1 MRDRL
6 IVAAVVAA
14 AAIVLAWPA
23 WTRVA
28 GWNRPEPPELQ
39 RAADVLAESV
49 SGRSQ
54 GAELASA
61 RGGEAR
67 CIEPVA
73 FMRASHMTLLAD
85 WRELAVRQGVR
96 TYRAADGREFEISL
110 SRTCLKCHQ
119 DRTKF
124 CDRCHDYAAVSPGCW
139 DCHVAPAPGGSR

>member
-23 WTRVA
+23 WARVA
-28 GWNRPEPPELQ
+28 GWNRPEAPELARAVVPPELARAE
-39 RAADVLAESV
+39 RAA
-49 SGRSQ
+49 
-54 GAELASA
+54 LASA
-61 RGGEAR
+61 R
-67 CIEPVA
+67 CVEPVA

-96 TYRAADGREFEISL
+96 TYTAADGREFEISL
-110 SRTCLKCHQ
+110 SGTCLRCHR
-119 DRTKF
+119 DKAKF

-139 DCHVAPAPGGSR
+139 DCHVVPAPGGSR